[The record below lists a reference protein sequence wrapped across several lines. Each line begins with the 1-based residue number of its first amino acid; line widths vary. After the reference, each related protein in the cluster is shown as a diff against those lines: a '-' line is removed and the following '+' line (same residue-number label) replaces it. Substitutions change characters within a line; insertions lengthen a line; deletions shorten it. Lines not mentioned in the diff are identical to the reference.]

1 MATFKTT
8 FELSSG
14 FSSEIEFRNWFA
26 DILEKIAHTEYK
38 KITSIEKID
47 STITKKK
54 EIGTGNPILDKVLRN
69 GFPRTV
75 TAVTK

>member
-14 FSSEIEFRNWFA
+14 FESEIEFKSWFV

-38 KITSIEKID
+38 KINSIEKI
-47 STITKKK
+47 TK
-54 EIGTGNPILDKVLRN
+54 E
-69 GFPRTV
+69 
-75 TAVTK
+75 